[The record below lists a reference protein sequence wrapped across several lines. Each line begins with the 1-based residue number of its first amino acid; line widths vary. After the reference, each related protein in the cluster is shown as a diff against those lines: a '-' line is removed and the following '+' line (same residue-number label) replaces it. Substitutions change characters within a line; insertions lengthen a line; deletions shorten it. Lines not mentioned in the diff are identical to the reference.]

1 MTIGVDT
8 RSNSLIVLA
17 PEPLFAEVK
26 EFVAQVALVKKY
38 DTNGDGVLT
47 KDEWAHMSNDP
58 SSADLNR
65 DGRITL
71 DDATSMAANAHDF
84 KIKIRQLGVT
94 AEQAAQSGIY

>member
-26 EFVAQVALVKKY
+26 EFVAQIALVKKY

-58 SSADLNR
+58 SSADLNT

-71 DDATSMAANAHDF
+71 EELA
-84 KIKIRQLGVT
+84 RWT
-94 AEQAAQSGIY
+94 ARR